1 MKVDSSDV
9 FEPVFLAQSDTTA
22 GFLCANPHK
31 LNAIKKRD
39 KNQKI
44 LLALSDCKELKKRF
58 RIPLFAK
65 KWVRNAKKTSFILPN
80 KESFRVVAESKIS
93 LCKLRKQDCIQ
104 AHREFLSHF
113 GGLYST
119 SANESGKEFNLA
131 WALQNADIIV
141 LDSRGLFETKPSK
154 IYKLGKNR
162 AKILRH

>member
-1 MKVDSSDV
+1 MRVDSSSV

-22 GFLCANPHK
+22 GFLCANAEK
-31 LNAIKKRD
+31 LNALKKRD

-44 LLALSDCKELKKRF
+44 LLALSNFRELKKRF
-58 RIPLFAK
+58 RIPRFAK
-65 KWVRNAKKTSFILPN
+65 NIVRKARKTSFVLPN
-80 KESFRVVAESKIS
+80 GESFRVVVESKMQIFS
-93 LCKLRKQDCIQ
+93 HDSSK
-104 AHREFLSHF
+104 AHMEFLSHF

-131 WALQNADIIV
+131 WAVQNADIIV
-141 LDSRGLFETKPSK
+141 LDSRGFFETKPSK